1 MLAPLFG
8 RQAALNTYYPKLV
21 LEYLRNVPP
30 GESAVNGSRLDQL
43 MAEWIRVGRL
53 GPAGSPRTEK
63 QIARLS
69 SSLDD
74 KTKLSI
80 QDISDRMAM
89 LGDVTGRVGL
99 IKRDLANLILSVRG
113 DCANR

>member
-1 MLAPLFG
+1 
-8 RQAALNTYYPKLV
+8 
-21 LEYLRNVPP
+21 
-30 GESAVNGSRLDQL
+30 

-53 GPAGSPRTEK
+53 GPAGSPKTEK
-63 QIARLS
+63 QIARLT

-80 QDISDRMAM
+80 QDISDRIAM

-99 IKRDLANLILSVRG
+99 IKRDLAALMLSVRSENA
-113 DCANR
+113 CATR